1 MTTQPEAMITNRVS
15 HNRISIHVVGIGGA
29 GCNAVNQLR
38 EQQQFEGVQFAVL
51 NTDAVA
57 LNQCPVESKL
67 MLGSKTTRG
76 LGAGGDPERGRAAAL
91 EDVEKIGALCAGA
104 GVLFVVAGLGGG
116 TGTGAS
122 PVVARLAKEM
132 GALVLSIVILPFD
145 CEGAKRQQQAQL
157 GLQHLKDAADAVI
170 CLPNQKV
177 FRFIDENTTLLD
189 AFAITNEFLAQGV
202 RAIYRLL
209 TRPGLINVD
218 FADLCAVT
226 RGKHA
231 DTSLATAQARGENRA
246 RDVVQKLLEHP
257 LLDKAQALAEAS
269 SVLVCISGGAGLTM
283 AEVNRIMEQINRH
296 CEHAHIILGAAVDD
310 ELGDT
315 LSVTLLA
322 SLARTASEEP
332 VGREA
337 DPAEQRLALS
347 TSPISSP
354 PANRP
359 APIPAAPHELTL
371 QPIAAAPANGTRA
384 KKQNSRMRQGQL
396 PLDIVSKGRF
406 EKSEPTIHHG
416 QDLDV
421 PTYIRRGIA
430 LN

>member
-1 MTTQPEAMITNRVS
+1 MPNRVS
-15 HNRISIHVVGIGGA
+15 HNRVSVHVIGVGGA

-38 EQQQFEGVQFAVL
+38 GQQQFEGLQFAVL

-57 LNQCPVESKL
+57 LGQSPVETKL

-122 PVVARLAKEM
+122 PVVARLAKEL
-132 GALVLSIVILPFD
+132 GALVLAIVILPFD
-145 CEGAKRQQQAQL
+145 CEGAKRQKQAQL
-157 GLQHLKDAADAVI
+157 GLQELKEAADAVI

-177 FRFIDENTTLLD
+177 FRFIDENTSLLD
-189 AFAITNEFLAQGV
+189 AFAITNEFLSQGV

-218 FADLCAVT
+218 FADLCSVT

-231 DTSLATAQARGENRA
+231 ETSLATAHARGENRA
-246 RDVVQKLLEHP
+246 REVVEKLLDHP
-257 LLDKAQALAEAS
+257 LLDKAQVLAEATS
-269 SVLVCISGGAGLTM
+269 MLVCIASGPGLTM
-283 AEVNRIMEQINRH
+283 TEVSRIMEQINRH
-296 CEHAHIILGAAVDD
+296 CEHAHIIMGAAVDED
-310 ELGDT
+310 LGDT
-315 LSVTLLA
+315 VCVTLLA
-322 SLARTASEEP
+322 SLARPSTDDRFSRQPDVEQSTEE
-332 VGREA
+332 RTSSA
-337 DPAEQRLALS
+337 IS
-347 TSPISSP
+347 TP
-354 PANRP
+354 PSNRP
-359 APIPAAPHELTL
+359 LTIAAPPHEMSL
-371 QPIAAAPANGTRA
+371 QPSSTVPVAAAITGNGTRSR
-384 KKQNSRMRQGQL
+384 KQGSRLRQGQL

-406 EKSEPTIHHG
+406 EKSEPTIHQG

>member
-1 MTTQPEAMITNRVS
+1 MPNRVS
-15 HNRISIHVVGIGGA
+15 HNRVSVHVIGVGGA

-38 EQQQFEGVQFAVL
+38 GQQQFDGLQFAVL

-57 LNQCPVESKL
+57 LGQSPVETKL

-122 PVVARLAKEM
+122 PIVARLAKEM
-132 GALVLSIVILPFD
+132 GALVLAIVILPFD

-157 GLQHLKDAADAVI
+157 GLQELKEAADAVI

-177 FRFIDENTTLLD
+177 FRFIDENTSLLD

-202 RAIYRLL
+202 HAIYRLL

-218 FADLCAVT
+218 FADLCSVT

-231 DTSLATAQARGENRA
+231 ETSLATAHARGENRA
-246 RDVVQKLLEHP
+246 REVVEKLLEHP
-257 LLDKAQALAEAS
+257 LLDKAQVLAEATS
-269 SVLVCISGGAGLTM
+269 MLVCIAGGPGLTM
-283 AEVNRIMEQINRH
+283 TEVSRIMEQINRH

-310 ELGDT
+310 DLEDT

-322 SLARTASEEP
+322 SLARPSTEDRFTRQPDA
-332 VGREA
+332 VGQDAQERTPSSA
-337 DPAEQRLALS
+337 
-347 TSPISSP
+347 ISSP

-359 APIPAAPHELTL
+359 VPIPAAPHEMGL
-371 QPIAAAPANGTRA
+371 QPVPAAVVNAAPTGHGTRSR
-384 KKQNSRMRQGQL
+384 KQGSRLRQGQL

-406 EKSEPTIHHG
+406 EKSEPTIHQG